1 MRLNS
6 ETRLSLGDNKEN
18 MSNNNQMIKNAKN
31 VLSGK
36 IQTPTSHGGF
46 MKLNTVVNTPTNKVF
61 EEHQTSEKKAINSP
75 LEHITP
81 RTNIMIDKNSRN
93 KISMLNLGKCKMI
106 SKNQRNFMKPPKK
119 NHTMTS
125 NRNSSSDS
133 SFTSL
138 GNLGAKQAFQDQYT
152 PNHPVRGSFDVKSNN
167 DFMHNTAHNVLRKPE
182 SACENLS
189 PNYNCTID
197 PSMTNIHE
205 MSAKGKYLSF

>member
-6 ETRLSLGDNKEN
+6 ETRLSLKDNKEN
-18 MSNNNQMIKNAKN
+18 LNTNNQLIKNAKN
-31 VLSGK
+31 YLANK
-36 IQTPTSHGGF
+36 IQTPISTNLV
-46 MKLNTVVNTPTNKVF
+46 KLNTVVNTPTSKIF
-61 EEHQTSEKKAINSP
+61 DEHQSYDKKINSP

-119 NHTMTS
+119 NYTVTS

-138 GNLGAKQAFQDQYT
+138 GQVGIKPAFQDQYT
-152 PNHPVRGSFDVKSNN
+152 PNHPIRGSFDVKSTNEILNN
-167 DFMHNTAHNVLRKPE
+167 TVQNVLNKPE
-182 SACENLS
+182 NSCENLN
-189 PNYNCTID
+189 PNLNYTID
-197 PSMTNIHE
+197 ANATN
-205 MSAKGKYLSF
+205 LSEL